1 MKVLV
6 RKAFVAFDGR
16 KQIIGKAGQYVDVSP
31 ELIRRLKGF
40 IELNEV
46 NEKDAMLE
54 PEVKKAA
61 RTRKKKNED

>member
-6 RKAFVAFDGR
+6 KKAFVAFDGR
-16 KQIIGKAGQYVDVSP
+16 KQVIGKAGQYVDVSP
-31 ELIRRLKGF
+31 ELVRRLKGF
-40 IELNEV
+40 IELNEA